1 MTNCAPD
8 STNTHFNTTLERT
21 LSIHQ
26 PHLAIGTFSYIDYNS
41 SKIVALPKRNN
52 VYTQNSEQ
60 AEPEVIFNSIAANTA
75 IRYLRMQ
82 ASWLP
87 CDFIDPVKTLCLYLT
102 SQFEAINAKV
112 AVSVSA
118 TAD

>member
-1 MTNCAPD
+1 MRCTGIESNILDCP
-8 STNTHFNTTLERT
+8 SGYSYSSRVCNHFADAGVRCHACKLKT
-21 LSIHQ
+21 
-26 PHLAIGTFSYIDYNS
+26 
-41 SKIVALPKRNN
+41 
-52 VYTQNSEQ
+52 
-60 AEPEVIFNSIAANTA
+60 
-75 IRYLRMQ
+75 
-82 ASWLP
+82 WLP